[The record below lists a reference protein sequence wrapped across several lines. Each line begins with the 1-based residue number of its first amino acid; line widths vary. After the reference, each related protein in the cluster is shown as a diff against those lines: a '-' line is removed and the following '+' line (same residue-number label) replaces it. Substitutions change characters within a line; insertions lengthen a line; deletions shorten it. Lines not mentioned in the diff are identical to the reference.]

1 MGGTVAKSAKQFLLS
16 RVEEQALH
24 DGVPLS
30 DVEKQM
36 FLFSEA
42 TASDKMLALA
52 QEFDVT
58 CDDADYEGKI
68 SELLQAAFR
77 RDKAS
82 SEAVAA
88 WKQSLEALR
97 EEDFYGMVMVRQ
109 AGLPFSRRS
118 VAGDIRLG
126 VSAFLD
132 LAPVA
137 GIALAVG
144 VPGFLVVFDP
154 FQWGLIHS
162 EWIRLALFPAFVFG
176 VWWAVGRYTKSEFA
190 KSRRS
195 H

>member
-1 MGGTVAKSAKQFLLS
+1 MGETAAKSAKQFLLN
-16 RVEEQALH
+16 RLEEQALH

-30 DVEKQM
+30 DVEKKM

-52 QEFDVT
+52 QEFDLT

-88 WKQSLEALR
+88 WKQSLEALC

-118 VAGDIRLG
+118 VAGDIRLELAHFWIWRPWPASRWR
-126 VSAFLD
+126 SAC
-132 LAPVA
+132 
-137 GIALAVG
+137 
-144 VPGFLVVFDP
+144 
-154 FQWGLIHS
+154 
-162 EWIRLALFPAFVFG
+162 PAFWLCLIRSSG
-176 VWWAVGRYTKSEFA
+176 V
-190 KSRRS
+190 
-195 H
+195 